1 MERAGMLVVRAEL
14 VDVGAESQLWSEQ
27 YNRKVADIFAVQEEI
42 AKEISEKLRL
52 RLTGEEQKSLTRR
65 YTENAEAYQLYLRG
79 RYYWNK
85 RTTQALK
92 KALEHF
98 EQAIEKDP
106 AYALAYTGL
115 ADSYNSLGFY
125 GALSPQESFPK
136 AQAAARKALAVDDAL
151 AEAHVSLGYF
161 KLFYEWDWAGAER
174 EFKRAIEL
182 NPNYAT
188 AYQFYGLLLKALGRP
203 EESVVQ
209 NRKARE
215 LDPLTP
221 TINYA
226 FGSVFYAMRQY
237 DRAIEEFR
245 KVLEPNF
252 PLTSF
257 GLARAYEAKGMYAE
271 AIAEFQKAVGLLERE
286 PLALHALGH
295 AYAVSGKRSEAR
307 KVLEEL
313 HQLREQRYVS
323 AYWIAVVYAGL
334 GENDQ
339 AWEWFERAY
348 EERASFLGHDFKTDP
363 RLDGL
368 RSDPRYQDLLKR
380 MGLGS

>member
-1 MERAGMLVVRAEL
+1 LVVRAEL

-52 RLTGEEQKSLTRR
+52 RLTGEEQKSLTKR
-65 YTENAEAYQLYLRG
+65 YTENAEAYRLYLRG

-85 RTTQALK
+85 RTPQAIK

-115 ADSYNSLGFY
+115 ADSYNSLGYF

-136 AQAAARKALAVDDAL
+136 AQAAAKKALAVDDAL
-151 AEAHVSLGYF
+151 AEAHVPLGYV
-161 KLFYEWDWAGAER
+161 KLFYEWDWRGAER

-188 AYQFYGLLLKALGRP
+188 AYQFYGLLLKGVGRP
-203 EESVVQ
+203 EEGLVQ
-209 NRKARE
+209 NRKAQE
-215 LDPLTP
+215 LDPLTL

-226 FGSVFYAMRQY
+226 LGSTFYSMRQH
-237 DRAIEEFR
+237 DQAIEQFR
-245 KVLEPNF
+245 RALDLEPNF
-252 PLTSF
+252 AF
-257 GLARAYEAKGMYAE
+257 ACVGLARAYEAKGMYAE
-271 AIAEFQKAVGLLERE
+271 AIAEFQKAVGLFERE
-286 PLALHALGH
+286 PFALHGLGH

-313 HQLREQRYVS
+313 HQLRKQRYVS

-348 EERASFLGHDFKTDP
+348 EERATFLSHDFKTDP

>member
-1 MERAGMLVVRAEL
+1 MLVVRAEL

-52 RLTGEEQKSLTRR
+52 RLTGEEQKSLTKR

-85 RTTQALK
+85 RTPQAVK
-92 KALEHF
+92 KALKHF
-98 EQAIEKDP
+98 EQAIKKDP
-106 AYALAYTGL
+106 AYALADTGL
-115 ADSYNSLGFY
+115 ADSYNVLGFY
-125 GALSPQESFPK
+125 GVLSPQESFPK
-136 AQAAARKALAVDDAL
+136 AQEAARNALAVDDAL
-151 AEAHVSLGYF
+151 AEAHVSLAYF
-161 KLFYEWDWAGAER
+161 KHCYEWDWPGAER
-174 EFKRAIEL
+174 EFKRAIAL

-188 AYQFYGLLLKALGRP
+188 AHHWYGVHLRGIGRL
-203 EESVVQ
+203 EESVAQ
-209 NRKARE
+209 MRRAQD
-215 LDPLTP
+215 LDPLTL
-221 TINYA
+221 TINPA
-226 FGSVFYAMRQY
+226 LGFVFYSMRQH
-237 DRAIEEFR
+237 DRAIEQFR
-245 KVLEPNF
+245 RALDVEPNF
-252 PLTSF
+252 PIACV

-271 AIAEFQKAVGLLERE
+271 AIAEFQRAVGLLERE
-286 PLALHALGH
+286 PFALHGLGH
-295 AYAVSGKRSEAR
+295 AYAVSGKRSKAR
-307 KVLEEL
+307 EVLEEL
-313 HQLREQRYVS
+313 HQVRKQRYVS
-323 AYWIAVVYAGL
+323 ASLIAVVYAGL

-348 EERASFLGHDFKTDP
+348 EERASFLSNEFKTDP